1 MILKAFWKWLV
12 GAEEPNPPSSA
23 GLNRPL
29 ERVLGTDASGFT
41 GVWNVPWNVPESSI
55 AVVNK
60 GGDYDR
66 ALGSI
71 RLGITSPIDPGYIDI
86 YGGVSP
92 DSLRAMPTGKLCAL
106 KHALLDFDARSK
118 RWKTSEVNSQ
128 AAKGVSGKEEE
139 QNTIGT

>member
-12 GAEEPNPPSSA
+12 GAEEPKPPSSA

-29 ERVLGTDASGFT
+29 ERVLGTDAGGFS
-41 GVWNVPWNVPESSI
+41 GVWNVPEGST

-66 ALGSI
+66 ALGPI

-92 DSLRAMPTGKLCAL
+92 DSLRAMPIDKLCAL
-106 KHALLDFDARSK
+106 KHALIDFDARSK